1 MYMYVFLSLSLSLS
15 LSGTSFQR
23 LIPDT
28 SNFGSDS
35 VKRHIF
41 CSGKIYYELAKQREI
56 NKMENDV
63 AITRIEQVSLTCTHT
78 QVGARGGQL
87 GISLKI

>member
-1 MYMYVFLSLSLSLS
+1 MYFYPFLSLS

-63 AITRIEQVSLTCTHT
+63 AITRIEQVSLTCTHKW
-78 QVGARGGQL
+78 GLGGRQL
-87 GISLKI
+87 GILLKI